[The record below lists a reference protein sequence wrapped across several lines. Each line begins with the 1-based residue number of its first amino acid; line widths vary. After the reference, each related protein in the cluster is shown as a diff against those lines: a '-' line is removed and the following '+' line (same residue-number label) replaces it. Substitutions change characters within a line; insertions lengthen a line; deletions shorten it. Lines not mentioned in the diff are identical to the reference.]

1 MSDKTIEQPEPT
13 WFRLTRSEKKRLE
26 AIAAREG
33 RTLAN
38 IIARWV
44 RERMEQAE
52 QAQVTK

>member
-26 AIAAREG
+26 AIAAREE
-33 RTLAN
+33 RTMAN

-52 QAQVTK
+52 RTEAA